1 MATLSDAQA
10 RELYPILRR
19 VAAALTSRDRDDL
32 VQDAF
37 LGVLRRAE
45 LPEHLPGFLATSVR
59 NAAFSRARRAAR
71 RGEVSLDAPARF
83 RDEYAE
89 REGEATTLGARLAG
103 PDDVAEEATTRVALD
118 DALAALAGARYAP
131 ALIAVGLGWRQ
142 PECAARAGV
151 SPQAAKIGI
160 HRLRHGPLARL
171 SPYRIDP

>member
-1 MATLSDAQA
+1 MAVLSDEQA
-10 RELYPILRR
+10 RDLYPVLRR

-89 REGEATTLGARLAG
+89 REGETTTLGARLAA
-103 PDDVAEEATTRVALD
+103 PDDVAEEVGTRAALT
-118 DALAALAGARYAP
+118 DALAALAGEPYAP
-131 ALIAVGLGWRQ
+131 VVVDLGLGYRYR
-142 PECAARAGV
+142 EAAARGGV
-151 SPQAAKIGI
+151 SIMAVKSGVN
-160 HRLRHGPLARL
+160 RLRHGPLARI
-171 SPYRIDP
+171 SPF